1 MGSTPAAR
9 TIHFWF
15 DAALQKRDNSA
26 TMNLKRWFAWL
37 CLALMLVAE
46 ILLFRAVREKDAA
59 LTGTREA
66 QIQLRQMQKDLDD
79 LKNSNTGLQASEILR
94 LRKQNEICTNRLAQA
109 QAAMDLLNAGFTQA
123 TQQLATARTAL
134 QLQQNHLQELQT
146 ENRLVT
152 DAGLAIIHRNTC
164 INNLRQIDG
173 AKQQWALEKN
183 KTVDAV
189 PTVKD
194 LRPYLK
200 GGLFPACPD
209 GGTYSINS
217 VDALPTCPVA
227 GHALT
232 P

>member
-1 MGSTPAAR
+1 
-9 TIHFWF
+9 
-15 DAALQKRDNSA
+15 
-26 TMNLKRWFAWL
+26 MNLKRWFAWL

-46 ILLFRAVREKDAA
+46 ILLFRAVREKEAA
-59 LTGTREA
+59 QTGLRAA
-66 QIQLRQMQKDLDD
+66 QFQMRQMQKDLDE

-94 LRKQNEICTNRLAQA
+94 LRKQNEIYTNRLARA
-109 QAAMDLLNAGFTQA
+109 QSAIDQLVAELDQTG
-123 TQQLATARTAL
+123 QQLATARTAL
-134 QLQQNHLQELQT
+134 QLQQDHLQQLQA

-164 INNLRQIDG
+164 INSLRQIDA
-173 AKQQWALEKN
+173 AKNQWALEKN

-194 LRPYLK
+194 LLPYLK
-200 GGLFPACPD
+200 DGVFPVCPD

-217 VDALPTCPVA
+217 VDAVPTCSVA
-227 GHALT
+227 GHSLLT

>member
-1 MGSTPAAR
+1 
-9 TIHFWF
+9 
-15 DAALQKRDNSA
+15 
-26 TMNLKRWFAWL
+26 MNLKRWFAWL

-46 ILLFRAVREKDAA
+46 ILLFHAIREKEAA
-59 LTGTREA
+59 QTDLRAA
-66 QIQLRQMQKDLDD
+66 QFQMHQMQKDLDD

-94 LRKQNEICTNRLAQA
+94 LRKQNEIYTNRLAKA
-109 QAAMDLLNAGFTQA
+109 QSAIDQLVAELDQTG
-123 TQQLATARTAL
+123 QQLATARTAL
-134 QLQQNHLQELQT
+134 QLQQDHLQQLQT

-183 KTVDAV
+183 KAGDAV
-189 PTVKD
+189 PTVKN
-194 LRPYLK
+194 LLPYLK
-200 GGLFPACPD
+200 GGVFPACPD
-209 GGTYSINS
+209 GGTYFINS
-217 VDALPTCPVA
+217 VDAVPTCSVA

>member
-1 MGSTPAAR
+1 
-9 TIHFWF
+9 
-15 DAALQKRDNSA
+15 
-26 TMNLKRWFAWL
+26 MNLKRWFAWL

-46 ILLFRAVREKDAA
+46 IILFHAIREKEAA
-59 LTGTREA
+59 QTDLRAA
-66 QIQLRQMQKDLDD
+66 QFQVHQMQKDLDD

-94 LRKQNEICTNRLAQA
+94 LRKQNEIYTNRLAQA
-109 QAAMDLLNAGFTQA
+109 QAAIDQLNDGFTQA

-183 KTVDAV
+183 KPGDAV
-189 PTVKD
+189 PTVKN
-194 LRPYLK
+194 LLPYLK
-200 GGLFPACPD
+200 GGVFPACPD
-209 GGTYSINS
+209 GGTYFINS
-217 VDALPTCPVA
+217 VDAVPTCSVA
-227 GHALT
+227 GHAL
-232 P
+232 PP

>member
-1 MGSTPAAR
+1 
-9 TIHFWF
+9 
-15 DAALQKRDNSA
+15 
-26 TMNLKRWFAWL
+26 MNLKRWFAWL

-46 ILLFRAVREKDAA
+46 ILLFRAVREKEAA
-59 LTGTREA
+59 QTDLRAA
-66 QIQLRQMQKDLDD
+66 QFQASQLQKDLDD

-94 LRKQNEICTNRLAQA
+94 LRKQNEIYTNRLARA
-109 QAAMDLLNAGFTQA
+109 QSAIDQLVAELDQTG
-123 TQQLATARTAL
+123 QQLATARTAL
-134 QLQQNHLQELQT
+134 QLQQDHLQQLQA

-164 INNLRQIDG
+164 INSLRQIDA
-173 AKQQWALEKN
+173 AKNQWALEKN

-194 LRPYLK
+194 LLPYLK
-200 GGLFPACPD
+200 DGVFPVCPD

-217 VDALPTCPVA
+217 VDAVPTCSVA
-227 GHALT
+227 GHSLLT

>member
-1 MGSTPAAR
+1 
-9 TIHFWF
+9 
-15 DAALQKRDNSA
+15 
-26 TMNLKRWFAWL
+26 MNLKRWFAWL

-46 ILLFRAVREKDAA
+46 ILLFHAIREKEAA
-59 LTGTREA
+59 QTDLRAA
-66 QIQLRQMQKDLDD
+66 QFQMHQMQKDLDD

-94 LRKQNEICTNRLAQA
+94 LRKQNEIYTNRRAKAQSA
-109 QAAMDLLNAGFTQA
+109 IDQLVAELDQTG
-123 TQQLATARTAL
+123 QQLATARAAL
-134 QLQQNHLQELQT
+134 QLQQDHLQQLQD

-183 KTVDAV
+183 KAGDAV
-189 PTVKD
+189 PTVKN
-194 LRPYLK
+194 LLPYLK
-200 GGLFPACPD
+200 GGVFPVCPD
-209 GGTYSINS
+209 GGIYSINS
-217 VDALPTCPVA
+217 VDAVPTCSVA

>member
-1 MGSTPAAR
+1 
-9 TIHFWF
+9 
-15 DAALQKRDNSA
+15 
-26 TMNLKRWFAWL
+26 MNLKRWFAWL

-46 ILLFRAVREKDAA
+46 IILFHAIREKEAA
-59 LTGTREA
+59 QTDLRAA
-66 QIQLRQMQKDLDD
+66 QFQVHQMQKDLDD

-94 LRKQNEICTNRLAQA
+94 LRKQNEIYTNRLAQA
-109 QAAMDLLNAGFTQA
+109 QAAIDQLNDGFTQA

-134 QLQQNHLQELQT
+134 QLQQDHLQELQT

-183 KTVDAV
+183 KAVDAV

-194 LRPYLK
+194 LLPYLK
-200 GGLFPACPD
+200 DGIFPACPD

-217 VDALPTCPVA
+217 VDALPTCSVT